1 MASDVWQPKR
11 FAMKTKKDPPSKHSA
26 LQLQDLS
33 PEIWEIIETMFAGFD
48 GAIIIDDRGIILVF
62 TEYYEKISGFKA
74 QDVIGRHVEEIFP
87 DTRLLEVL
95 QTGRPIIADIWGKE
109 DRAHIVSRIPVI
121 TGGKV
126 IGAAGF
132 SVFRYMEEARDFSR
146 KYASLNSELAY
157 YKEQVKNLAQAR
169 YSLAG
174 IIGQSDAMQEAK
186 ERARKIARTTSP
198 VLIYGETG
206 TGKELFAHAIH
217 AESRRRDHPFIR
229 VNCATIPENLLESEL
244 FGYEEGAFTGAKR
257 GGKPGRFELAHRGSL
272 FLDEISELP
281 YAMQP
286 KLLRILQEK
295 EFERVGGTITKAADV
310 RIISSTN
317 VDLRKGAGQIRF
329 REDLFYRL
337 NVFQII
343 VPALRDRME
352 DIPLLCEHFIKKH
365 NLENGTEI
373 AGVTP
378 AAMKLMMSYSWPG
391 NVRELETL
399 MERACVD
406 SEGDFID
413 VDNLTRF
420 GGQNYRRQMAEHR
433 MFHRPATL
441 KEGRESGEKQAIQ
454 EALMR
459 SGGNK
464 KKAAELLGIHRTSLY
479 YKLREY
485 GMMKTEE

>member
-1 MASDVWQPKR
+1 
-11 FAMKTKKDPPSKHSA
+11 MKSKIDPPAKQNA
-26 LQLQDLS
+26 LQLKDLP

-48 GAIIIDDRGIILVF
+48 GAIIIDEQGFIMVF
-62 TEYYEKISGFKA
+62 TEQYEKISGFKKK
-74 QDVIGRHVEEIFP
+74 DVIGQHVTKFFP

-95 QTGRPIIADIWGKE
+95 QTGRPIIADVWGKE
-109 DRAHIVSRIPVI
+109 DNIHIVSRIPI
-121 TGGKV
+121 IAGGKI

-132 SVFRYMEEARDFSR
+132 NVFRYMKEAKDLSR
-146 KYASLNSELAY
+146 KYINLNTELAY
-157 YKEQVKNLAQAR
+157 YKEQVRNLAQAK
-169 YSLAG
+169 YSLDA
-174 IIGQSDAMQEAK
+174 IIGRSAALQEAK
-186 ERARKIARTTSP
+186 ARVKKIAQTTSP

-217 AESRRRDHPFIR
+217 TESHRWDHPFIR
-229 VNCATIPENLLESEL
+229 MNCAAIPENLLESEL

-257 GGKPGRFELAHRGSL
+257 GGKPGRFEMSHRGSL

-295 EFERVGGTITKAADV
+295 EFERVGGTITKTADV

-317 VDLRKGAGQIRF
+317 VDLRREAGQIRF

-352 DIPLLCEHFIKKH
+352 DIPLLCEHFIEKH
-365 NLENGTEI
+365 NQENGTEI
-373 AGVTP
+373 EGVTST
-378 AAMKLMMSYSWPG
+378 AMKLMMSYSWPG

-406 SEGDFID
+406 SEGSFID
-413 VDNLTRF
+413 VNNLTRF
-420 GGQNYRRQMAEHR
+420 GGQNYRRQVADHR
-433 MFHRPATL
+433 LFNRPTTL
-441 KEGRESGEKQAIQ
+441 KEGRENGEKQAIQ
-454 EALMR
+454 EALAQA
-459 SGGNK
+459 GGNK

-479 YKLREY
+479 NKLHEY
-485 GMMKTEE
+485 GMLDTEE